1 MSEANK
7 EVVRRVYYELFNND
21 RFELIPE
28 LYCEDCVARDPANTQ
43 TLNGHDT
50 LLELLRAYRT
60 ALPNH
65 QYEVLD
71 LVAEG
76 DKVCI
81 RWMVDVDT
89 ERDLEVE
96 GLSIVRFRDGRIC
109 EIWQHWDN
117 LGLLKKLGAVD
128 PDVNVADAVS
138 RLPAAD

>member
-1 MSEANK
+1 MTQAHK
-7 EVVRRVYYELFNND
+7 DVVRRVYYELFNKD
-21 RFELIPE
+21 RLELIPE
-28 LYCEDCVARDPANTQ
+28 LYCEDCIARDPANTQ
-43 TLNGHDT
+43 TMQGHEH
-50 LLELLRAYRT
+50 LQELLKAYRA

-65 QYEVLD
+65 HYEVLD
-71 LVAEG
+71 MVAED
-76 DKVCI
+76 DKVSI

-128 PDVNVADAVS
+128 PEISVASAIANIS
-138 RLPAAD
+138 ADQ